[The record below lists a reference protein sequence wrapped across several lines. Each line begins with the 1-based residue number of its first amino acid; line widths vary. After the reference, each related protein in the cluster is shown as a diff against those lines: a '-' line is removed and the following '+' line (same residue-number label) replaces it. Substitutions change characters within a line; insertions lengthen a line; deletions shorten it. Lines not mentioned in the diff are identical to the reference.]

1 MSDAPL
7 DLRRLQRCFA
17 GAIPAVVCTRSA
29 AGEPNVTYLSKVEVV
44 DEQRVALSNQFL
56 SKTATNLAEHP
67 HASVLLLDP
76 ANHDEYRLTLSYE
89 RTERRGRVFEQLRRD
104 VDAIAALSG
113 MQEVFR
119 LRAADI
125 YRVVDIELVPANQRA
140 DGTSASADGETAGSS
155 VREPGLDRLA
165 ELSARISRCA
175 DLDTLVRV
183 TVDGLADLLGYD
195 HTSLLLLD
203 ESGDR
208 LFTIASRGFEA
219 EGVGS
224 EVSLGQGVVGLAA
237 SQGAPVRV
245 GNLLQM
251 GKYSRTVRRSFE
263 ASGEIGPGHE
273 VPVPV
278 LGDADSRLAV
288 PCLALGQLVGT
299 LVTESR
305 MPAAFS
311 DADEAVLTM
320 VASIVAVAIEAVRA
334 EERVVA
340 AGPPASVPIP
350 SAGPLDDA
358 TGAATTRVRFFAVDG
373 STFLDGDYLIKG
385 VAGRILWSLLAQ
397 HEREGRTEFTNREVR
412 LDPSL
417 ALPDFRDN
425 LESRLIM
432 LKRRLEERE
441 APLQITKTGRGR
453 FRLDVSTSLVLEA
466 V

>member
-1 MSDAPL
+1 MNNGAT

-17 GAIPAVVCTRSA
+17 GAIPAVVCTRSGV
-29 AGEPNVTYLSKVEVV
+29 GEPNVTYLSKVEVV

-67 HASVLLLDP
+67 RASVLLIDP
-76 ANHDEYRLTLSYE
+76 ANHDEYRLTLVYE

-113 MQEVFR
+113 MQDVFR

-125 YRVVDIELVPANQRA
+125 YRVVDVELVPANQRA
-140 DGTSASADGETAGSS
+140 DGTSASADAGGGASPAP
-155 VREPGLDRLA
+155 PGLDRLA
-165 ELSARISRCA
+165 QLSARISRCS

-183 TVDGLADLLGYD
+183 TVDGLAELLGYE

-203 ESGDR
+203 EAGER
-208 LFTIASRGFEA
+208 LFTIASRGFDA

-224 EVSLGQGVVGLAA
+224 EVALGDGVVGLAA
-237 SQGAPVRV
+237 SQSAPVRA

-251 GKYSRTVRRSFE
+251 AKYSRTVRRSFE
-263 ASGEIGPGHE
+263 ATGDIGPGQE
-273 VPVPV
+273 VPLPT

-288 PCLALGQLVGT
+288 PCLALGQLVGVLT
-299 LVTESR
+299 TESR
-305 MPAAFS
+305 LPAAFS
-311 DADEAVLTM
+311 DGDEAALTT
-320 VASIVAVAIEAVRA
+320 VASIVAVALEAVRA
-334 EERVVA
+334 EERVAA
-340 AGPPASVPIP
+340 AGAPSQTSGSTELAAGTSV
-350 SAGPLDDA
+350 
-358 TGAATTRVRFFAVDG
+358 TRVRFFDVDG
-373 STFLDGDYLIKG
+373 STFLDGAYLIKG
-385 VAGRILWSLLAQ
+385 VAGRILWSLLRQ
-397 HEREGRTEFTNREVR
+397 YEREGRVDFTNREVR

-432 LKRRLEERE
+432 LKRRLEERN
-441 APLQITKTGRGR
+441 APLRITKTGRGR
-453 FRLDVSTSLVLEA
+453 FRLDVAAPIVLET

>member
-1 MSDAPL
+1 VSERDPV
-7 DLRRLQRCFA
+7 DLRRLERCFA

-29 AGEPNVTYLSKVEVV
+29 AGEPNITYLSKVEVV

-56 SKTATNLAEHP
+56 SKTAMNLAEHP

-76 ANHDEYRLTLSYE
+76 ANHDEYRLTLAYE

-113 MQEVFR
+113 MQDVFR

-125 YRVVDIELVPANQRA
+125 YRVVDVEVVPANQRA
-140 DGTSASADGETAGSS
+140 DGTSASGELGSPPAA
-155 VREPGLDRLA
+155 PGLDRLA

-183 TVDGLADLLGYD
+183 TVDGLVDLLGYE
-195 HTSLLLLD
+195 HTALLLLD
-203 ESGDR
+203 EAGER
-208 LFTIASRGFEA
+208 LFTIASRGFDA

-224 EVSLGQGVVGLAA
+224 EVALGEGVVGLAA
-237 SQGAPVRV
+237 AQGAPVRV

-263 ASGEIGPGHE
+263 ATGEAGPGHE

-288 PCLALGQLVGT
+288 PCLALGQLVGV

-311 DADEAVLTM
+311 ESDEAALTM
-320 VASIVAVAIEAVRA
+320 VASIVAVALEAVRA
-334 EERVVA
+334 EERSLGAPAPVDRVA
-340 AGPPASVPIP
+340 GVAP
-350 SAGPLDDA
+350 
-358 TGAATTRVRFFAVDG
+358 GAATSAAARVRFFEVDG
-373 STFLDGDYLIKG
+373 STFLDGD
-385 VAGRILWSLLAQ
+385 
-397 HEREGRTEFTNREVR
+397 
-412 LDPSL
+412 
-417 ALPDFRDN
+417 
-425 LESRLIM
+425 
-432 LKRRLEERE
+432 
-441 APLQITKTGRGR
+441 
-453 FRLDVSTSLVLEA
+453 
-466 V
+466 